1 MKQIIENAILGGGAE
16 ADGDSWDNYP
26 RREVK
31 KWTCECCKYPYND
44 DYDLKCSHCWEV
56 RNENYREKTNG

>member
-1 MKQIIENAILGGGAE
+1 MGIKNAILGGGAE

-31 KWTCECCKYPYND
+31 KWTCESCKYPYND
-44 DYDLKCSHCWEV
+44 DWNNDCSHCGEV
-56 RNENYREKTNG
+56 RDDE

>member
-16 ADGDSWDNYP
+16 ADGDSWYNYP
-26 RREVK
+26 RREEK

-44 DYDLKCSHCWEV
+44 DYDLKCSHCWEG
-56 RNENYREKTNG
+56 R